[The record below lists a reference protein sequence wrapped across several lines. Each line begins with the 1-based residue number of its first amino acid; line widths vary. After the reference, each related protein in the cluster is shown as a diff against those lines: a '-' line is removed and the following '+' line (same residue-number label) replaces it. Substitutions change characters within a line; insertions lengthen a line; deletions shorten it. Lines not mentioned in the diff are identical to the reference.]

1 MRCRGVIWFKPTS
14 FDLTML
20 RSLRGKAFHGRT
32 AETFC
37 GAGESDP
44 ARAVE
49 RQTAHWNQLAIAR
62 GQLWEGQAQGE
73 AGVGATISTGMI
85 GLWK

>member
-1 MRCRGVIWFKPTS
+1 MRCRGVNWFKPTS

-32 AETFC
+32 AEIFC

-44 ARAVE
+44 AGAV
-49 RQTAHWNQLAIAR
+49 
-62 GQLWEGQAQGE
+62 EGQA
-73 AGVGATISTGMI
+73 AHRNRLRDRARATLRGP
-85 GLWK
+85 K